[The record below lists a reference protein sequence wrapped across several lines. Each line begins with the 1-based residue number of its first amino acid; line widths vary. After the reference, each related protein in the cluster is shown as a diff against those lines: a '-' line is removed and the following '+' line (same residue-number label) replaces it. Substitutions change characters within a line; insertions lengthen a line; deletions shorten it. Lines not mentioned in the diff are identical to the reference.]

1 MATRTEYLKLI
12 RPDYNDAA
20 DIADIN
26 ANMDA
31 IDAKAK
37 ELDESSGKALMEHNQ
52 SQAAHAA
59 MAATINALMGPTGNT
74 DTVRNLLNYL
84 ANRYKTA
91 AGVSDWKDAPSIN
104 LKDVKNFIDQ
114 MARGSAVQWNGKKW
128 KNPLTG
134 ESGLMDQ
141 NGYYCGGPNRANLII
156 QWGIARGDGKNSVI
170 NTFPISFQ
178 EEMCF
183 GIGVGTFEQ
192 PYDVF
197 ARLNLH
203 NGSLS
208 SFTLDHNDNGN
219 VSLVLNFKWIAI
231 GH

>member
-156 QWGIARGDGKNSVI
+156 QSRHYWTMKEPTKQRSGGFSVI
-170 NTFPISFQ
+170 LAETSQSASTPTKD
-178 EEMCF
+178 F
-183 GIGVGTFEQ
+183 G
-192 PYDVF
+192 
-197 ARLNLH
+197 
-203 NGSLS
+203 
-208 SFTLDHNDNGN
+208 
-219 VSLVLNFKWIAI
+219 NFGAASNS
-231 GH
+231 

>member
-156 QWGIARGDGKNSVI
+156 QWGSSICSTMPTRSKGIQQDPSSTVLISRPLLMKITKWKNLRAAKLGPS
-170 NTFPISFQ
+170 P
-178 EEMCF
+178 CWW
-183 GIGVGTFEQ
+183 
-192 PYDVF
+192 
-197 ARLNLH
+197 
-203 NGSLS
+203 SLS
-208 SFTLDHNDNGN
+208 WPLSAGTCLGTPS
-219 VSLVLNFKWIAI
+219 SLLTAAP
-231 GH
+231 

>member
-156 QWGIARGDGKNSVI
+156 QWIKADGNAHSQ
-170 NTFPISFQ
+170 FQ
-178 EEMCF
+178 
-183 GIGVGTFEQ
+183 
-192 PYDVF
+192 
-197 ARLNLH
+197 
-203 NGSLS
+203 
-208 SFTLDHNDNGN
+208 
-219 VSLVLNFKWIAI
+219 
-231 GH
+231 

>member
-74 DTVRNLLNYL
+74 DTVRKLLNYL

-91 AGVSDWKDAPSIN
+91 AGVSDWKHAPSIN

-156 QWGIARGDGKNSVI
+156 QWGISSITDGVKTTVQLHIAYSNASYKIFLAHFNGYTPSSV
-170 NTFPISFQ
+170 
-178 EEMCF
+178 
-183 GIGVGTFEQ
+183 VGLS
-192 PYDVF
+192 V
-197 ARLNLH
+197 
-203 NGSLS
+203 GSLTNA
-208 SFTLDHNDNGN
+208 SFFVANKERENPSFFWAT
-219 VSLVLNFKWIAI
+219 I
-231 GH
+231 GY

>member
-156 QWGIARGDGKNSVI
+156 QWGKIYSVKASTTGT
-170 NTFPISFQ
+170 NTKIPLVISAN
-178 EEMCF
+178 
-183 GIGVGTFEQ
+183 
-192 PYDVF
+192 PLF
-197 ARLNLH
+197 ATAISDRM
-203 NGSLS
+203 
-208 SFTLDHNDNGN
+208 DDNVVIHITILEYGQIT
-219 VSLVLNFKWIAI
+219 VSMDLIPDSTGVLNALWVAI
-231 GH
+231 CSS

>member
-114 MARGSAVQWNGKKW
+114 MARGSAVQWNDKKW

-156 QWGIARGDGKNSVI
+156 QWGVGIHGWVK
-170 NTFPISFQ
+170 FPIQYKFFRRIILTHQ
-178 EEMCF
+178 
-183 GIGVGTFEQ
+183 GTTFMETKFRE
-192 PYDVF
+192 Y
-197 ARLNLH
+197 N
-203 NGSLS
+203 SLDG
-208 SFTLDHNDNGN
+208 FTLDVGENKDISCDSQW
-219 VSLVLNFKWIAI
+219 VAI

>member
-156 QWGIARGDGKNSVI
+156 QWGMATCSSASALIKFNIQTKAFIVIPVDIIVGENSTLQNDFVA
-170 NTFPISFQ
+170 S
-178 EEMCF
+178 
-183 GIGVGTFEQ
+183 V
-192 PYDVF
+192 VWK
-197 ARLNLH
+197 
-203 NGSLS
+203 SLS
-208 SFTLDHNDNGN
+208 STSFTITGTRALS
-219 VSLVLNFKWIAI
+219 VMTWLSI
-231 GH
+231 GTAV

>member
-156 QWGIARGDGKNSVI
+156 QWIKADGNEC
-170 NTFPISFQ
+170 TLPISMTVFLHAYVLDAA
-178 EEMCF
+178 F
-183 GIGVGTFEQ
+183 GE
-192 PYDVF
+192 
-197 ARLNLH
+197 
-203 NGSLS
+203 S
-208 SFTLDHNDNGN
+208 SFYQIHPRYDKSSG
-219 VSLVLNFKWIAI
+219 SRLVVESDDSNI
-231 GH
+231 GTWVGLILGC